1 MNTFKQLKAQ
11 VQDSLVSSRPLDR
24 NGNVEDEW
32 SSVNESVTLAAADS
46 LGLWRFRQ
54 PDWCLLIVNR
64 HWSPWFIWRT
74 FVISGCCQRILLVI
88 VRHFARPTIQLLKL
102 FDRPRDMR
110 IMSVAE
116 EAEEARRMD
125 EFAGSIFKQG
135 SRKRWGP
142 VTMSVVLDKHGNLID
157 YVDVPCVRAARQFQ
171 GILNIPSHFNPFAI
185 NDEPS
190 HEDWGHLDL
199 DHIFWE
205 LKSAILRMRRGTALC
220 YQASCQVV
228 SPVAERLYFAVYTH
242 WWSTFGRYRM
252 FQMIGTTLRS
262 SLRSVIFILPP
273 LSKTSLRVCCAFDW
287 CPSNQFTTP
296 QESDCQYGEY

>member
-1 MNTFKQLKAQ
+1 MVFCKRVGDVGRCWLSWFVEISAAWL
-11 VQDSLVSSRPLDR
+11 VFVDSQSTLESLIYMENICHQRLLSEDIVSNRQ
-24 NGNVEDEW
+24 
-32 SSVNESVTLAAADS
+32 A
-46 LGLWRFRQ
+46 FRKTY
-54 PDWCLLIVNR
+54 
-64 HWSPWFIWRT
+64 H
-74 FVISGCCQRILLVI
+74 
-88 VRHFARPTIQLLKL
+88 
-102 FDRPRDMR
+102 
-110 IMSVAE
+110 SVAK
-116 EAEEARRMD
+116 ALRQAKGYADHACGGGGGRGKKD
-125 EFAGSIFKQG
+125 GWVCWKHIQNG

-142 VTMSVVLDKHGNLID
+142 VTMSVVLDKQGNLID

-220 YQASCQVV
+220 YQAFCQVL
-228 SPVAERLYFAVYTH
+228 SPVAERLYLAVYTH

-273 LSKTSLRVCCAFDW
+273 LSKTSLRVCSAFDW